1 MIATVADLRARGLAD
16 DRLTRLLR
24 AGGWYL
30 VGSRAAGFDDGFS
43 DWDTVVLSSAEVSDE
58 NMLTDLADEI
68 FDIERPRVVV
78 PPTLDVHRR
87 WRSAGAVDIKVLGP
101 TACRRRELEA
111 PAEWAFDLQHAIP
124 LSAVSEDAERYRA
137 GALERFERTRP
148 ELAADT
154 YAAFRRYRNDAVAT
168 LARPDEAGQ
177 ALTAAMCV
185 AHAAR
190 FWLLA
195 DGAPHPAG
203 KWLLLALR
211 HREAPTLE
219 AMAAAVDLRLRPAD
233 RFQALWQLWEAI
245 DRHALQHRIHQTLLT
260 GSPFL

>member
-87 WRSAGAVDIKVLGP
+87 WRSAGAVVSK
-101 TACRRRELEA
+101 C
-111 PAEWAFDLQHAIP
+111 
-124 LSAVSEDAERYRA
+124 SA
-137 GALERFERTRP
+137 
-148 ELAADT
+148 
-154 YAAFRRYRNDAVAT
+154 
-168 LARPDEAGQ
+168 Q
-177 ALTAAMCV
+177 
-185 AHAAR
+185 
-190 FWLLA
+190 
-195 DGAPHPAG
+195 
-203 KWLLLALR
+203 
-211 HREAPTLE
+211 
-219 AMAAAVDLRLRPAD
+219 
-233 RFQALWQLWEAI
+233 
-245 DRHALQHRIHQTLLT
+245 RHADAGNSKHPPSGRSIYSMPFRCLPSVRTPSDT
-260 GSPFL
+260 EPVPSNGSNGLGQSWQQIPMQRSDGIETTR